1 MDIFQTLLDIK
12 EPNGGATIATMTED
26 NPQESAT
33 VEVPQEGPPAM
44 DTLAVPTINEAGGEE
59 SAGEDSENDG

>member
-33 VEVPQEGPPAM
+33 VEVSQEGPPAM
-44 DTLAVPTINEAGGEE
+44 DSLAVPIIDEAGGEE